1 VTDAYTIANW
11 TEVPYTSYDKRH
23 LRVKHRV
30 RLLVHEPTVVDVVH
44 ERSRDDDG
52 HRSEWEGVDVLEVR
66 PQGVQR
72 ESLREGVLAE

>member
-1 VTDAYTIANW
+1 MTDTYTVARW
-11 TEVPYTSYDKRH
+11 AEAPYTSYDKRQIQIE
-23 LRVKHRV
+23 HRV
-30 RLLVHEPTVVDVVH
+30 RLLVHEPTAIDVLH
-44 ERSRDDDG
+44 ERRTDDYG